1 MNQPLPHT
9 VVRRERPPSAQE
21 RGVRATSANW
31 IDSPFN
37 RWGYSHV
44 RELTRTAAVGRGTGR
59 VWELPVSPTDLN
71 GVVVHHEG
79 EAFTY
84 AEVLHATYTDAC
96 IVIHDGRLVFE
107 YYVGI
112 NRTQGMTLG
121 ALEAIGESP
130 TSNRK
135 FLGE

>member
-71 GVVVHHEG
+71 GLVVHRGYIVAEWGDTARTDMTHSITKTFLIVFCNEG
-79 EAFTY
+79 FF
-84 AEVLHATYTDAC
+84 
-96 IVIHDGRLVFE
+96 IFFVIIFIKLC
-107 YYVGI
+107 
-112 NRTQGMTLG
+112 
-121 ALEAIGESP
+121 
-130 TSNRK
+130 
-135 FLGE
+135 